1 MEDGGERGELTTP
14 EHKVS
19 SADSCLV
26 PPAIGWL
33 QVGARRRGRGG
44 CGGRGARGGGGPG
57 EAAGYQVRGHLDG
70 GASPRSVSVA
80 TREEEKDDD
89 QEKTTTH
96 LGQSRPISA

>member
-1 MEDGGERGELTTP
+1 
-14 EHKVS
+14 V
-19 SADSCLV
+19 V

-70 GASPRSVSVA
+70 GASPVGVG
-80 TREEEKDDD
+80 REEEKDDD